1 MSQQEFEPQQN
12 ERPSYIY
19 SDSVQEHE
27 QESEARPYY
36 WSTQPNTGNMPKN
49 EHPANFEDSVS
60 GLPPVPPY
68 SYPAQDRVT
77 QQSYTSARS
86 QQQQRRHFSPDGD
99 AMEHGYRPYGSYNR
113 SVPPWARPQGR
124 NKGARMLIFI
134 VLGFMLLKPLLALL
148 GALLLLAG
156 VALVGLFVVGGLALV
171 TVLIVFGIMGRRP
184 SFGMFRSPRQG
195 RRWY

>member
-12 ERPSYIY
+12 EWHSYIY
-19 SDSVQEHE
+19 SDSVQEHG

-36 WSTQPNTGNMPKN
+36 WSTRPNTGNMPKN
-49 EHPANFEDSVS
+49 EHPANFENSIS

-68 SYPAQDRVT
+68 SYAAQDRVA
-77 QQSYTSARS
+77 QPSYQSAQS
-86 QQQQRRHFSPDGD
+86 QQQRRHFSPDGD

-113 SVPPWARPQGR
+113 SVPPWARPQGG
-124 NKGARMLIFI
+124 NKVARTLIFV

-171 TVLIVFGIMGRRP
+171 TLLIVFGIMGRRP
-184 SFGMFRSPRQG
+184 SFSMFRSSRRG
-195 RRWY
+195 RRW